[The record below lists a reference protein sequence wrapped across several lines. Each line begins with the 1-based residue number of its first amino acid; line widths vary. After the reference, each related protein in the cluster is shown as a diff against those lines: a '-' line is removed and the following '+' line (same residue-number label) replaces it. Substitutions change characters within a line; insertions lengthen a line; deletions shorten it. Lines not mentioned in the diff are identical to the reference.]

1 LNWDSTANSQE
12 TTKSEV
18 VGQKHTNIPYKR
30 YIENKSRVTINGKR
44 YRLGNINHP
53 FHLVYKTKG
62 MEAAFE
68 AMNLVP
74 NRLEEIKYTVQKLF
88 DEVRKGQVY
97 IIINPAFPGWCKV
110 GMAVDAE
117 DRLKQYQTSS
127 PYRDYELIATYDT
140 SDRRKAE
147 KFAHDL
153 LEKKHERRGEWFYIQ
168 HPVATAILELPM
180 REHL

>member
-1 LNWDSTANSQE
+1 MESIMLEE
-12 TTKSEV
+12 T
-18 VGQKHTNIPYKR
+18 GQRHTNIPYKR
-30 YIENKSRVTINGKR
+30 YIENKSRVTINGNR

-62 MEAAFE
+62 MQAAFE

-88 DEVRKGQVY
+88 DEVHKGQVY
-97 IIINPAFPGWCKV
+97 IIVNPAFPGWCKI

-127 PYRDYELIATYDT
+127 PYRDYELIKAYNTD
-140 SDRRKAE
+140 DRREAE
-147 KFAHDL
+147 RAAHGL
-153 LEKKHERRGEWFYIQ
+153 LSQSHERKGEWFYIQ
-168 HPVATAILELPM
+168 HPVAIKMLDKLFPIGEQFDLF
-180 REHL
+180 